1 MKTIKVLFFARVRDQ
16 VGTDELELALPAG
29 YQNVGSV
36 TELVKQQGQAFDDAL
51 SDPNVLVALNQEMVN
66 DQTTVEEGDEI
77 AYFPPVTGG

>member
-1 MKTIKVLFFARVRDQ
+1 MKTIKVLFFARVRDK
-16 VGTDELELALPAG
+16 VGTSELELALPAG